1 LFANA
6 AVSVHH
12 RSDGSLLLTSPEP
25 LGEYPAAYASGTRAR
40 LRWPRGRRLQAHDG
54 NARTSRLHLVSRA
67 FAKRFFFEVVE
78 RRGYR
83 AYGAANAAIRLAA
96 QSRYRDE
103 LDQ

>member
-1 LFANA
+1 MRLGAFPVEPRLVA
-6 AVSVHH
+6 AA
-12 RSDGSLLLTSPEP
+12 
-25 LGEYPAAYASGTRAR
+25 EYLERTRLARDVGTRG
-40 LRWPRGRRLQAHDG
+40 PRG
-54 NARTSRLHLVSRA
+54 SHLVSRD

-96 QSRYRDE
+96 QSRYRDD